1 VTAPAAVATGHGA
14 SPERAYTPLDL
25 SDDVT
30 LSAEARERLADVV
43 AMQPT
48 KNGEL
53 QSQWEMDSGSEVHQ
67 YLESELKDYYYR
79 DEDSL
84 IRATPEAVALVD
96 GEDAGAVSV
105 TATPLQERVIAVLPV
120 PDDDP
125 MSVVA
130 TLHALRETGEDP
142 GVEEVRSALRSL
154 TEKGVVERVQKT
166 VPTYRLAVP
175 RDQVNVETNGDDS

>member
-1 VTAPAAVATGHGA
+1 M
-14 SPERAYTPLDL
+14 
-25 SDDVT
+25 T

-43 AMQPT
+43 ALQPT

-53 QSQWEMDSGSEVHQ
+53 QSQWEMDSGSEVHR

-79 DEDSL
+79 DDDSL

-96 GEDAGAVSV
+96 GEDAGTVSVSV
-105 TATPLQERVIAVLPV
+105 TPFQERVIAAV
-120 PDDDP
+120 PDHGDDP
-125 MSVVA
+125 ASVVA
-130 TLHALRETGEDP
+130 TLHALRDAGEDP
-142 GVEEVRSALRSL
+142 AVDDVRSALRSL

-175 RDQVNVETNGDDS
+175 RDQVNVETGDESD